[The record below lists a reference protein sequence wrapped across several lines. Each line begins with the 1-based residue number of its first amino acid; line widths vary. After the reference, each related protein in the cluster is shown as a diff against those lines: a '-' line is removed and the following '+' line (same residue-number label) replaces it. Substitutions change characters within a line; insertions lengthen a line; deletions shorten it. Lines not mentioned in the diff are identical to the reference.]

1 MYNCHSCVFT
11 TLLVEVGVVYGR
23 LNKGTECVK
32 ECSIFKFECR
42 GVFLG
47 VLRVFLWYVGPIF
60 GEIPLAIRTR
70 IEEFHI

>member
-32 ECSIFKFECR
+32 ECGIFKFECR
-42 GVFLG
+42 GVFLV
-47 VLRVFLWYVGPIF
+47 VLRVFFVVC
-60 GEIPLAIRTR
+60 RS
-70 IEEFHI
+70 HIWGDTSGD